1 MEVIYMWEK
10 IIYVAAIVS
19 VVGPFIVGIL
29 AFKWIGKT
37 YF

>member
-10 IIYVAAIVS
+10 IIYAAS
-19 VVGPFIVGIL
+19 VVSIVAPVIVGIL